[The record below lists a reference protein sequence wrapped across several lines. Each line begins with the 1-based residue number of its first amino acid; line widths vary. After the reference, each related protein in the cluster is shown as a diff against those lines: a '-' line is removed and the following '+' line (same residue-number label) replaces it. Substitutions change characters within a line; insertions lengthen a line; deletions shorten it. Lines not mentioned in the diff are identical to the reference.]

1 MILGE
6 RGASESSNWSQSM
19 QGEVAEVLLTM
30 EGVQV
35 IAHPF
40 HTSIYNYA
48 FPALVSLCGQDSL
61 HHFQYKV
68 F

>member
-1 MILGE
+1 
-6 RGASESSNWSQSM
+6 M

-48 FPALVSLCGQDSL
+48 FPALVSLGGQDTL

>member
-6 RGASESSNWSQSM
+6 RGASESSNWCQSM

-35 IAHPF
+35 
-40 HTSIYNYA
+40 
-48 FPALVSLCGQDSL
+48 
-61 HHFQYKV
+61 
-68 F
+68 